1 MNSANKKP
9 LGLALIGIV
18 IIAVILYFATD
29 GALNL
34 KTMSKTVSG
43 PTDKEENMAYN
54 ELYRSLSEN
63 VLERDGIILRAEGN
77 ELIFYALAG
86 KVATS
91 DGSQLQEDMQYTLAS
106 IAERSELDIEQ
117 ISEYMGY
124 FYMYDGKDVWRIH
137 TTNPEIKLTIEN
149 CLKFEPMGNYLYSI
163 KEKDGE
169 LWLHRCMV
177 TGADEKYMF
186 KESFVDFY
194 LHSGEL
200 LLEKPD
206 GSYMWYSVTT
216 QDSFN
221 RSLPST
227 AEDICLYENKVY
239 FLDED
244 KLYVSPCL
252 SNDYDIFVDETI
264 ADYCIGEGYCAY
276 ITEDGRLCVL
286 NMETKDCSEY
296 SGMEFGADCAVD
308 VSKHNV
314 FVTDA
319 EGRSWYSPLEEDS
332 WNEIFAK

>member
-18 IIAVILYFATD
+18 VIAVILYFATD

-63 VLERDGIILRAEGN
+63 VLERDGIILRAEGK

-91 DGSQLQEDMQYTLAS
+91 DGSELKEDMQYTLTS

-177 TGADEKYMF
+177 TGADEKYLF
-186 KESFVDFY
+186 KDGFVDFY
-194 LHSGEL
+194 MHSGEI
-200 LLEKPD
+200 LLEKSD
-206 GSYMWYSVTT
+206 GSYMWYDVVNKN
-216 QDSFN
+216 SFD
-221 RSLPST
+221 RSLPAD
-227 AEDICLYENKVY
+227 AEDICLYNQVIY
-239 FLDED
+239 YLRDG
-244 KLYVSPCL
+244 KLYSSHVL
-252 SNDYDIFVDETI
+252 STNEDVFVDEAI
-264 ADYCIGEGYCAY
+264 ADYCIAEGYCAY
-276 ITEDGRLCVL
+276 LTEDGRLCVID
-286 NMETKDCSEY
+286 MVTRDATEY
-296 SGMEFGADCAVD
+296 SGMDFAGCKID

-314 FVTDA
+314 FVTDT
-319 EGRSWYSPLEEDS
+319 EGRSFYSPLGEDN
-332 WNEIFAK
+332 WNEIFNK